1 MTGIAHEAKDL
12 RFSEK
17 LSRLAVR
24 LRDPEWR
31 RYGRALLAGKLMG
44 VAAVLLVMFAM
55 NLLPALPDL
64 LGGSAIGADEATK
77 AAEPLY
83 PAVKAGDIVNP
94 INSDHGRWSPRS
106 SSSAYE
112 SASRCSRPASAGRAR
127 RSTS

>member
-1 MTGIAHEAKDL
+1 MSMTGIAHEATGL

-31 RYGRALLAGKLMG
+31 RYGKLLIAGKVLG
-44 VAAVLLVMFAM
+44 VAAVLLVMLAI

-64 LGGSAIGADEATK
+64 LGGRAIADEATK

-83 PAVKAGDIVNP
+83 PAVKPGDIVNP
-94 INSDHGRWSPRS
+94 LNTMWTLVAAFLVFGMQV
-106 SSSAYE
+106 
-112 SASRCSRPASAGRAR
+112 GF
-127 RSTS
+127 T